1 MSNRLTVMMR
11 PMSNKLELSSL
22 LGATRNAVLGWGDR
36 IVPKQGTSHEGPLQF
51 SAQFGKV
58 LPHQREESEQFR
70 MEHGWSRVEIDQIV
84 TWLQATVDALRED
97 AANLQA
103 NPMEVVTP
111 SDPWGDTT
119 ESLVVVGDVDLLRQ
133 ADRVEA
139 LIALWQGSREEEA

>member
-133 ADRVEA
+133 ADRVES
-139 LIALWQGSREEEA
+139 LISKWLEA